1 MSSTS
6 GLSLTRGDL
15 SAARRLVIKVGSGVI
30 ARDGRLRAAVIGR
43 LAADVAE
50 ARAAGRE
57 VVMVVSGSVAAGCGP
72 LGFASAPKGVLERQ
86 ASASV
91 GQPLL
96 MARLAE
102 AFAPHK
108 RLVAQMLMSADDI
121 ENRKRFISARHTLLD
136 LIARGV
142 IPIINE
148 NDALSEHE
156 AIIGDNDHLAALV
169 TNVISADWLIIL
181 STARGVMERSGAGPL
196 ISRVEI
202 GSKLDAHIDESL
214 SATGVGGMRA
224 KVAAAHLASQWGVP
238 TLIAEGRG
246 GALKRILAGR
256 DVGTLFVPGAR
267 ALPARKRWIAIRSRS
282 RGQIIVDDGAR
293 RALAERGAS
302 LLPAGV
308 NDVRGAFPMGARVDI
323 CGTDG
328 VAFAVGLVSYNA
340 DEIRRVKGRKQSEI
354 GAILGYEYVR
364 EIVHRDDLVLL
375 SEKP

>member
-1 MSSTS
+1 MSSTPARVLDRS
-6 GLSLTRGDL
+6 DL
-15 SAARRLVIKVGSGVI
+15 AAARRIVVKVGSGVV
-30 ARDGRLRAAVIGR
+30 ARDGRMRTAVIRR

-50 ARAAGRE
+50 ARAGGRE
-57 VVMVVSGSVAAGCGP
+57 IVMVVSGSVAAGCGP
-72 LGFASAPKGVLERQ
+72 LGLAKAPKAVLERQ
-86 ASASV
+86 VVASV

-102 AFAPHK
+102 AFAPYK
-108 RLVAQMLMSADDI
+108 TLTAQLLMSADDI
-121 ENRKRFISARHTLLD
+121 ENRRRFMSARHTMLGLL
-136 LIARGV
+136 ARGV

-169 TNVISADWLIIL
+169 TSVISADWLIIL
-181 STARGVMERSGAGPL
+181 STARGVMEQAGAGPL
-196 ISRVEI
+196 ISRVEV
-202 GSKLDAHIDESL
+202 GSRLDAHIDQSL

-246 GALKRILAGR
+246 GALPRILAGR
-256 DVGTLFVPGAR
+256 DIGTLFVPDKR

-293 RALAERGAS
+293 RALTERGAS
-302 LLPAGV
+302 LLPAGIT
-308 NDVRGAFPMGARVDI
+308 DVRGDFPMGARVDI
-323 CGTDG
+323 CTPDG
-328 VAFAVGLVSYNA
+328 VSFAVGLVSYGS

-354 GAILGYEYVR
+354 AGILGYEYYR

-375 SEKP
+375 SEKT